1 MTATLISS
9 QSYLDDAIVEEK
21 IAAQDFVVAITP
33 VMVIDGEEYQAI
45 VDGHHSLTAARQSGI
60 EPEFVVYGSTD
71 DDRIGLDVEAYLEA
85 AWHDTDWYVYD
96 KGTGATLF

>member
-21 IAAQDFVVAITP
+21 ISARDFVVAITP

-45 VDGHHSLTAARQSGI
+45 IDGHHSLAAARQVGV
-60 EPEFVVYGSTD
+60 EPEFVVYDATD
-71 DDRIGLDVEAYLEA
+71 DDRIGLDVEEYLCA

-96 KGTGATLF
+96 KGVGATLF